1 MDLYKD
7 SSLPP
12 KIRAKDLLLR
22 MTLDEKIAQLGS
34 VWSYELLSDDGA
46 LSYEKT
52 KALLKHGIGQITRPG
67 GATNYEPPEV
77 AKLVNEVQK
86 FLVENTRLG
95 IPAIMHEE
103 CLAGYMGLGATT
115 FPQPIGMASTW
126 DPELI
131 QKVTS
136 AIREDLRKL
145 GITQGLAPVL
155 DVARDPRWGR
165 TEETFGE
172 SPYLVARMGTAYIKG
187 LQGEEIRK
195 GVVATAKHFAGYSAS
210 EGGKNWAPTNIPPRE
225 LREVFLYPF
234 EAAVKEADVLSIM
247 NSYSEI
253 DGIPCASS
261 RELLTEIL
269 RRQWEFE
276 GIVVSDYFAIDMIRG
291 YHKIAK
297 DKAEAAKYALEAG
310 IDVELPKTDCYLQ
323 LKDLVEKGIISE
335 RLLDEAVLRVLTLKF
350 MLGLFENP
358 YAQVYTDLSDHREI
372 ALEVARKSAV
382 LLKNNG
388 ILPLKS
394 DVKIALVGPTADD
407 VRNLLG
413 DYSYLVHIKTL
424 LQNVNESTFNAPKFN
439 LKKVEELVDKHMK
452 RIPSILGELMKRTKE
467 LYYAKGCDITDL
479 SKDGF
484 PEAIAAAKKADV
496 VVAVVGD
503 RSGLTI
509 ECTSGESRDV
519 ANLKLP
525 GVQEELILELVK
537 TGKPIIVV
545 LVTGRPY
552 SLKAFA
558 EKVDAIVELWL
569 PGEMGAQ
576 ALAEIIFGEI
586 NPSGKLP
593 ISFPASAGQI
603 PVFHY
608 VKPSGGRS
616 CWHGNYVDEDVKPLF
631 PFGHGLSYTNFS
643 YSNFLVDQ
651 EVQIAGTV
659 KIKVDVQNTG
669 QIFGEEVVQ
678 VYISRENA
686 SVTRPIK
693 ELKAFQ
699 RVGLNPGE
707 KKTILFEMHTDVLAY
722 YDRDMKL
729 VVEPGI
735 YKVLVGSSSQDIRCE
750 GSFSVVGE
758 KRVVQD
764 KRTFFTKS
772 TIE

>member
-1 MDLYKD
+1 VDLYRD
-7 SSLPP
+7 SSLSP
-12 KIRAKDLLLR
+12 KVRARDLLSK

-34 VWSYELLSDDGA
+34 LWSYELLTEDGK
-46 LSYEKT
+46 LSID
-52 KALLKHGIGQITRPG
+52 KANSLMKHGIGQITRSG
-67 GATNYEPPEV
+67 GATNYEPSEV
-77 AKLVNEVQK
+77 AKLVNEIQK
-86 FLVENTRLG
+86 FLVEKTRLG

-103 CLAGYMGLGATT
+103 CLAGYMGLGAAI

-131 QKVTS
+131 QEVTS

-172 SPYLVARMGTAYIKG
+172 SPYLVARMGVAYVRG
-187 LQGEEIRK
+187 LQGEDVKKKIA
-195 GVVATAKHFAGYSAS
+195 ATPKHFAGYSAS

-234 EAAVKEADVLSIM
+234 EAAVKEANALSVM

-261 RELLTEIL
+261 RELLTDIL
-269 RRQWEFE
+269 RKQWGFE
-276 GIVVSDYFAIDMIRG
+276 GIVVSDYFAVDMIRG
-291 YHKIAK
+291 YHKIAR

-310 IDVELPKTDCYLQ
+310 IDVELPKTDCYLH

-335 RLLDEAVLRVLTLKF
+335 QLIDEAVLRVLSMKF

-358 YAQVYTDLSDHREI
+358 YAETESNLSDHRQV
-372 ALEVARKSAV
+372 ALETARKSIV
-382 LLKNNG
+382 LLKNNQV
-388 ILPLKS
+388 LPLKTGT
-394 DVKIALVGPTADD
+394 KIALVGPTANE

-424 LQNVNESTFNAPKFN
+424 LANINQTFNAPKFN
-439 LKKVEELVDKHMK
+439 LKRVEELVEEHLK
-452 RIPSILGELMKRTKE
+452 RIPSILGEFTKRAGE
-467 LYYAKGCDITDL
+467 VYYARGCDITDP

-484 PEAIAAAKKADV
+484 AEAIEAAKKADV

-509 ECTSGESRDV
+509 ECTSGESRDM

-525 GVQEELILELVK
+525 GVQEEFILELTKV
-537 TGKPIIVV
+537 GKPVIVV

-558 EKVDAIVELWL
+558 DKVDAIVELWL

-576 ALAEIIFGEI
+576 SLAEVIFGEV

-593 ISFPASAGQI
+593 ISFPVSAGQM

-616 CWHGNYVDEDVKPLF
+616 CWHGNYVDESVKPLF
-631 PFGHGLSYTNFS
+631 AFGHGLSYTDFS
-643 YSNFLVDQ
+643 YSNFHVEQ
-651 EVQIAGTV
+651 EVPVAGTV
-659 KIKVDVQNTG
+659 KVRVDVQNIG
-669 QIFGEEVVQ
+669 KVYGEEVVQ
-678 VYISRENA
+678 LYVSREFA
-686 SVTRPIK
+686 SVTRPVK

-699 RVGLNPGE
+699 RIALKPGE
-707 KKTILFEMHTDVLAY
+707 KKTVIFQMHTDVLAY

-729 VVEPGI
+729 VVEPGV
-735 YKVLVGSSSQDIRCE
+735 YKIMVGSSSEDIRCE
-750 GSFSVVGE
+750 GSFSVSGE
-758 KRVVQD
+758 KRLVQD
-764 KRTFFTKS
+764 NRIFFTTS
-772 TIE
+772 NVI